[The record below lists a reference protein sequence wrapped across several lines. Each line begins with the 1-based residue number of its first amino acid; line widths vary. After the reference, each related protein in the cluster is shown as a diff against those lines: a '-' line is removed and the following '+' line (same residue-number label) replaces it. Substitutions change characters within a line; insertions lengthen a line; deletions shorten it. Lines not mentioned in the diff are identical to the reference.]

1 MATGFQKSESSW
13 DVVSTLS
20 EIRNSVKFY
29 TVSQYE
35 KGKPQWAFA
44 YTDPKLNKYISLKK

>member
-13 DVVSTLS
+13 DVVTTLS
-20 EIRNSVKFY
+20 EIRNSVLFY

-35 KGKPQWAFA
+35 KGKPQWAFT
-44 YTDPKLNKYISLKK
+44 YTDPKLNNYISLKK